1 VPITLL
7 REDLFAHTSALS
19 DRVHHEGGFSRGELH
34 RTRFLARPPRPCRLA
49 TRFGELARP
58 GAILL
63 IDNFRLHKH
72 SHLGT
77 KLEIPTRYHDE
88 RDMATAL
95 SAGG

>member
-1 VPITLL
+1 VVSCIGLASWL
-7 REDLFAHTSALS
+7 DLP
-19 DRVHHEGGFSRGELH
+19 D
-34 RTRFLARPPRPCRLA
+34 LARLA

-95 SAGG
+95 SAGGWTPVEMRESKNRIATIWIARRET